1 MGRSLNF
8 DVGILEE
15 TSQLEN
21 MLLLLLVVIIIIII
35 IVRLLCND
43 YLHAIGNTCSSYG
56 L

>member
-35 IVRLLCND
+35 VRLLCND
-43 YLHAIGNTCSSYG
+43 YFHAIGNTCSSYG